1 MKKLGFVFNGARC
14 TGCGACVVACK
25 EEKGVP
31 DGVWLR
37 KRYENVHDFNYITQG
52 CNHCDDPACASV
64 CPVKAYH
71 KDADGLVIQDHAKCI
86 GCGACQ
92 GACPWHVPSFSK
104 SEKKMYKCDAC
115 APRLAKG
122 LKPACVAACPMGAI
136 EFGPIEELRAKYPD
150 AKEKG
155 WAWAKKE
162 FGYAGPTLTHPNLV
176 IVPLKS

>member
-86 GCGACQ
+86 GCGACR
-92 GACPWHVPSFSK
+92 ARAV
-104 SEKKMYKCDAC
+104 AC
-115 APRLAKG
+115 AELLEDG
-122 LKPACVAACPMGAI
+122 
-136 EFGPIEELRAKYPD
+136 EED
-150 AKEKG
+150 
-155 WAWAKKE
+155 
-162 FGYAGPTLTHPNLV
+162 V
-176 IVPLKS
+176 

>member
-64 CPVKAYH
+64 CPVN
-71 KDADGLVIQDHAKCI
+71 DGIAEYAQRT
-86 GCGACQ
+86 
-92 GACPWHVPSFSK
+92 
-104 SEKKMYKCDAC
+104 
-115 APRLAKG
+115 RLRLNA
-122 LKPACVAACPMGAI
+122 
-136 EFGPIEELRAKYPD
+136 
-150 AKEKG
+150 
-155 WAWAKKE
+155 
-162 FGYAGPTLTHPNLV
+162 
-176 IVPLKS
+176 

>member
-1 MKKLGFVFNGARC
+1 MGPAAPGA
-14 TGCGACVVACK
+14 APCVVACK

-92 GACPWHVPSFSK
+92 GACRGMCRASRRRRRRCIS
-104 SEKKMYKCDAC
+104 AT
-115 APRLAKG
+115 
-122 LKPACVAACPMGAI
+122 PARRVS
-136 EFGPIEELRAKYPD
+136 RR
-150 AKEKG
+150 
-155 WAWAKKE
+155 
-162 FGYAGPTLTHPNLV
+162 V
-176 IVPLKS
+176 